1 MTWNNSDN
9 LYVKFGREQGQVTKG
24 GEYSTLGSL
33 RVSEYQI
40 DWTDAL
46 SATAAIVAGVSN
58 ASDTGAV
65 SGTAGLL
72 IPEGARIEAVEIV
85 VEEAFTS
92 SGTVSSATLVM
103 GLIKASDRTTALNVA
118 GFTTTSFT
126 AGALDAVGERTY
138 ITAGTTG
145 AGAFI
150 TSDAAIS
157 EAGYLCVANSAHAS
171 HPFTAGSAK
180 VRIYWNTRSSTI

>member
-33 RVSEYQI
+33 RVSEYQV

-46 SATAAIVAGVSN
+46 SATAAIVTGVSN

-92 SGTVSSATLVM
+92 SGTIGSATLVM
-103 GLIKASDRTTALNVA
+103 GLIKASDRSTALDVD
-118 GFTTTSFT
+118 GFTTTSFV
-126 AGALDAVGERTY
+126 GSALDTVGERTY

-145 AGAFI
+145 AGAPGHNWRI
-150 TSDAAIS
+150 TSPANTARAA
-157 EAGYLCVANSAHAS
+157 
-171 HPFTAGSAK
+171 
-180 VRIYWNTRSSTI
+180 